1 MQLTRPYS
9 HLNTSLFPV
18 DKSKIHGDFRNKDI
32 LSLDQ
37 FTIEDLYMLFGLA
50 DEMKQLVLHHR
61 ASSLLS
67 GYVVSL
73 LFFEPSSR
81 TFASFASAIKR
92 LGGET
97 IEIQNPETVS
107 SVSKGE
113 SFEDTMRTFEAYTDA
128 IVLRHYRA
136 GSAQVAADV
145 ASVPL
150 INAGDGNNE
159 HPTQTLLDLY
169 TIYKHFGRLDNL
181 TCLLAGDPLNSRVIH
196 SMMRGLSLFENNR
209 VYLLSPEQLRLK
221 RNDLFYW
228 GERGIHIEEIDH
240 EKDIPAFCDLWYWTR
255 IQKERFASPQEY
267 ESVMQRGF
275 IVTPELLHA
284 RAGKHTIV
292 MDPLPRVGTVDPA
305 VDADERAVY
314 FRSQIRN
321 GLYIRMALL
330 ALVLGRA

>member
-1 MQLTRPYS
+1 MQLTKTFS
-9 HLNTSLFPV
+9 QLNTSLFV
-18 DKSKIHGDFRNKDI
+18 ADRSRIQGDFAQKDI

-37 FTIEDLYMLFGLA
+37 FAVADLYRLFKLA
-50 DEMKQLVLHHR
+50 DEMKQLALHHC

-67 GYVVSL
+67 GYIVSL

-107 SVSKGE
+107 SVNKGE
-113 SFEDTMRTFEAYTDA
+113 SFEDTIRTFEAYSDA
-128 IVLRHYRA
+128 LVLRHYRA
-136 GSAQVAADV
+136 GSARVAADV
-145 ASVPL
+145 AGVPL
-150 INAGDGNNE
+150 LNAGDGNNE

-169 TIYKHFGRLDNL
+169 TIYNHFGRLDNL

-196 SMMRGLSLFENNR
+196 SMLRGLSLFENNR
-209 VYLLSPEQLRLK
+209 VYLLSPEQLRL
-221 RNDLFYW
+221 RRSDLFYW
-228 GERGIHIEEIDH
+228 GERGLSIEEIDC
-240 EKDIPAFCDLWYWTR
+240 EQNIPPFCDLWYWTR
-255 IQKERFASPQEY
+255 IQKERFASLHEY
-267 ESVMQRGF
+267 ESAMQRGF
-275 IVTPELLHA
+275 VVTPELLRA
-284 RAGKHTIV
+284 RAGRHTIL
-292 MDPLPRVGTVDPA
+292 MDPLPRVSTVDPA

-330 ALVLGRA
+330 ALVLGRV